1 MVIISDIQLPKD
13 SDGILKVSDV
23 STASASDVSAR
34 TDPNNPSSSAF
45 IKADVNN
52 NLAVYLANAEAGGDL
67 NATEYPTV
75 QVGGYN
81 GTNFSSL
88 QVGRTGRLEV
98 KTEDLNGTA
107 QVLLGSAGA
116 TAVLADSTITPIA
129 DPENRD
135 GWNFTNSV
143 AGTKFNLYY
152 YNGTQETLTLADINS
167 VFAKVYINNYAST
180 SGAPFFHI
188 YTKPQGAGD
197 AGAFYR
203 SKIDYEIDSS
213 VIVGIGEQVILWG
226 ENLPNT
232 SCNNR
237 LIQLKTKNS
246 SGPAL
251 PTEEV
256 LYIVLAT
263 NSAASIGEKNITVS
277 TMGFNTRDLGGGNG
291 VINREFKLMT
301 NGGGGATETTLSAL
315 NDKVSQGAEQTLSTA
330 QQVLAYGEVISGPG
344 AGELHPIHIT
354 QSGDVEVVIADLEVK
369 GQDTMANSLP
379 VVISSDQSTLNV
391 KLNDISAGIIN
402 PINTNATNR
411 NVYTQVLSGV
421 DISLGNTTTSP
432 GITTI
437 NGSSSTSITIY
448 IHTGA
453 GTNQSNFSYEV
464 HKSYDGTHYFLD
476 SNFTFSPLGADV
488 NGNNQPA
495 VVATYG
501 FDAQFIRV
509 KVNNIAENNTT
520 AINAYINERQ

>member
-23 STASASDVSAR
+23 STSAQGDLSAR
-34 TDPNNPSSSAF
+34 KDPTNPSSSAF
-45 IKADVNN
+45 IQADVNN
-52 NLAVYLANAEAGGDL
+52 NLGVYLGNGEGGGSL
-67 NATEYPTV
+67 NSTEYPAV
-75 QVGGYN
+75 QVAGYD

-203 SKIDYEIDSS
+203 SKIDYIIDSS

-251 PTEEV
+251 GTEEV

-263 NSAASIGEKNITVS
+263 NSAASIGEKNITIS
-277 TMGFNTRDLGGGNG
+277 TMGFNTRDLGSGNG
-291 VINREFKLMT
+291 IINREFKLVT
-301 NGGGGATETTLSAL
+301 GGSGGATETTLSTL
-315 NDKVSQGAEQTLSTA
+315 NNKVSQGEGNITGGGNGL
-330 QQVLAYGEVISGPG
+330 QQILVYGKD
-344 AGELHPIHIT
+344 
-354 QSGDVEVVIADLEVK
+354 QSGNLDPI
-369 GQDTMANSLP
+369 
-379 VVISSDQSTLNV
+379 NV
-391 KLNDISAGIIN
+391 DNNGHLKITLNDIEAGIIN
-402 PINTNATNR
+402 SINVKNTNQ
-411 NVYTQVLSGV
+411 NVYNQVLTNV
-421 DISLGNTTTSP
+421 NISLGNPTTSSA
-432 GITTI
+432 ITAI
-437 NGSSSTSITIY
+437 NGSNISTITIY

-453 GTNQSNFSYEV
+453 GTSQSNFSYEV

-476 SNFTFSPLGADV
+476 SNFTFSALGADV
-488 NGNNQPA
+488 NANPQPA

-501 FDAQFIRV
+501 FDAQYIRV
-509 KVNNIAENNTT
+509 KVNNLSEANTT
-520 AINAYINERQ
+520 SINAYILERQ